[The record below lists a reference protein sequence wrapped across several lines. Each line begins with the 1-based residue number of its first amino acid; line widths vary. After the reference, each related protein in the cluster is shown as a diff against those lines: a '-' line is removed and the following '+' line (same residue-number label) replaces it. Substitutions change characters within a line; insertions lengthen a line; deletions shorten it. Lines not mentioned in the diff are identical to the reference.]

1 MRRSQTTA
9 TIMDLKIKIC
19 GITDLEDALAA
30 AEAGADAIGFMF
42 YKPSPRYVSIERAE
56 AIARELPPF
65 VMRVG
70 VFVDAEPELVRSA
83 ISRCGLSLLQFHGAE
98 SSDFCTQFGVMN
110 MKAFRIK
117 DADSLREISHY
128 KTDAFLLD
136 SYVAGKQGGTGEK
149 FNWDLAIEAKKFGK
163 PIFLAGGLTAQ
174 NVGEAVQK
182 VQPFAV
188 DVSSGVE
195 SSPGK
200 KDHNKIRAFITA
212 VRNA

>member
-1 MRRSQTTA
+1 
-9 TIMDLKIKIC
+9 MDLKIKIC

-128 KTDAFLLD
+128 
-136 SYVAGKQGGTGEK
+136 
-149 FNWDLAIEAKKFGK
+149 
-163 PIFLAGGLTAQ
+163 
-174 NVGEAVQK
+174 
-182 VQPFAV
+182 
-188 DVSSGVE
+188 
-195 SSPGK
+195 
-200 KDHNKIRAFITA
+200 
-212 VRNA
+212 